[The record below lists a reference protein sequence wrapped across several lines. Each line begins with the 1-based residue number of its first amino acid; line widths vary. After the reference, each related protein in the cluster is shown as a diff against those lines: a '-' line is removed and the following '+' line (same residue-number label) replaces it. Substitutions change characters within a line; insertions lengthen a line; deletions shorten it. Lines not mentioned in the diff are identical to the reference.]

1 MSEIYPTGVVIPY
14 AGTTLP
20 ATGWL
25 FCDGSEVLKLDYSD
39 LYSIIKD
46 VYGTATSGYFK
57 LPDLRGRVV
66 AGRDTMDNNADDGIG
81 AAAGLLTGV
90 PTEGVDGANLGAT
103 GGHQSHRLLA
113 AESGVGAHSHTTYA
127 NRETNTTTGGGGNR
141 LTQLGSTG
149 ANNAGTTSSISADAS
164 TAHNNVQPTII
175 LQYIIKT

>member
-20 ATGWL
+20 TGWL

-39 LYSIIKD
+39 LDNILND

-66 AGRDTMDNNADDGIG
+66 AGRDTMANDPDDDGTV
-81 AAAGLLTGV
+81 AAGLLTGV
-90 PTEGVDGANLGAT
+90 PTEGVNGANLGAT
-103 GGHQSHRLLA
+103 GGHQSHKLLA
-113 AESGVGAHSHTTYA
+113 AESGVGSHSHTTYA
-127 NRETNTTTGGGGNR
+127 TRETNTTTGGGGNR
-141 LTQLGSTG
+141 LTALGSTG
-149 ANNAGTTSSISADAS
+149 NDTGTTSSRSADAS
-164 TAHNNVQPTII
+164 NAHNNVQPTII